1 MKGIIKH
8 AGVAG
13 LLLLFVGCAQ
23 VASAEVFQSS
33 QSGNYL
39 GSGHADGWSCQIR
52 LEATP
57 AINGPINV
65 MQVQCI
71 NAAGSYRGGA
81 ASFGPSNFAGYCP
94 RSDTNIPLIG
104 FDGVDWITFGGAGIG
119 SFYATLNGQIVVFS
133 RVGLVSVTP
142 YSNCGVAGYLSKP
155 RD

>member
-1 MKGIIKH
+1 MKSGVKG

-13 LLLLFVGCAQ
+13 LLLLLIGCAQ

-39 GSGHADGWSCQIR
+39 GSGHAEGWSCQIR

-71 NAAGSYRGGA
+71 NASGAYRGGA
-81 ASFGPSNFAGYCP
+81 ASFGPSTVPGYCP
-94 RSDTNIPLIG
+94 QTGTQIPLIG
-104 FDGVDWITFGGAGIG
+104 FTGTDYVTFTSANTG
-119 SFYATLNGQIVVFS
+119 SFYATLNGQYATFT
-133 RVGLVSVTP
+133 RVGFVSVTP
-142 YSNCGVAGYLSKP
+142 YSNCGSAGYINKP